1 MSKIKLKAILNTPEN
16 KIEYEVEGVLKDN
29 KLIYNEK
36 DKLNTLVT
44 YDYVMNCLERENAEL
59 HMTYLFKENI
69 ITKGLLE
76 IKDLNKTVEVLL
88 KTKSINQEKFNL
100 EISFLVENK
109 PFTYIL
115 KGKIIWVLLKN

>member
-1 MSKIKLKAILNTPEN
+1 MTKIKLKAILNTPEN
-16 KIEYEVEGVLKDN
+16 KIEYNVEGALKDH

-44 YDYVMNCLERENAEL
+44 YDYEKNCLERENAEL

-69 ITKGLLE
+69 VTKGLLE
-76 IKDLNKTVEVLL
+76 IKDLNKTIEVLL
-88 KTKSINQEKFNL
+88 KTKSINQEKLDL
-100 EISFLVENK
+100 EIKFSVENK

-115 KGKIIWVLLKN
+115 KGEIL